1 MTGLIALL
9 REDAV
14 LEMPPLPGW
23 FRGRDAVARF
33 LGTRVM
39 RLPCAGRD
47 GPPRPPGEF
56 LMVPTAANAQP
67 ALAAYQRDQDG
78 VYRAHAIQVLTA
90 SGSRLARIVS
100 FNDPRLFEVFG
111 LPETTDRSA

>member
-1 MTGLIALL
+1 MAGLVALL

-39 RLPCAGRD
+39 RLPCAAR
-47 GPPRPPGEF
+47 
-56 LMVPTAANAQP
+56 AA
-67 ALAAYQRDQDG
+67 R
-78 VYRAHAIQVLTA
+78 RARRA
-90 SGSRLARIVS
+90 SS
-100 FNDPRLFEVFG
+100 
-111 LPETTDRSA
+111 